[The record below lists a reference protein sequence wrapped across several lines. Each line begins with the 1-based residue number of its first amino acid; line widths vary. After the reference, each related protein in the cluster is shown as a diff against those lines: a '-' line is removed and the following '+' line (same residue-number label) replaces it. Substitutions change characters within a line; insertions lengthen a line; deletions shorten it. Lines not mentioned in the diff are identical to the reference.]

1 MARICYTWKKFTPEH
16 QEVIRWANS
25 ICEGYAAQGLVLTLR
40 QLFYQGVARGLLPNA
55 QNEYKRLGDIVG
67 DARMA
72 GELDWDYLI
81 DRTRNVVS
89 QPHWKDAADVV
100 QKAAEQYR
108 TDLWEPQR
116 VRPFVFIEKDAAI
129 GVVESVCDENSVPYF
144 SCRGYASVSEIW
156 SFAQRIRY
164 YIENGEQVVILHIGD
179 HDPSGLDMTRDL
191 NERLRLFVT
200 RDWLMLWGQNLP
212 RPVSVGDIKD
222 HMRAHMRDHG
232 SHIADGV
239 SPWVIQRIALNYD
252 QVETYNPPPNPAKQ
266 SDARYQKYVAE
277 TGLYESWELDALDPV
292 VLQGMIQDEIDSV
305 RDLET
310 WGQSLADME
319 EDRDTLKKLAEKW
332 GKVKE
337 VIGSE

>member
-1 MARICYTWKKFTPEH
+1 MARICYVPKKFTPEH
-16 QEVIRWANS
+16 QEVIRWVNS

-40 QLFYQGVARGLLPNA
+40 QLFYQGVSRGLLPND
-55 QNEYKRLGDIVG
+55 QRQYKRLGDIVG

-72 GELDWDYLI
+72 GELDWAYLI

-89 QPHWKDAADVV
+89 PPHWKDAADVV
-100 QKAAEQYR
+100 KSAAEDYR
-108 TDLWEPQR
+108 TDLWQPQK

-200 RDWLMLWGQNLP
+200 RDWLMLWGQHLP
-212 RPVSVGDIKD
+212 RPVSVGDIKN
-222 HMRAHMRDHG
+222 HMRAHMREHG
-232 SHIADGV
+232 SDITDGA
-239 SPWVIQRIALNYD
+239 SPWIIQPIALNYD
-252 QVETYNPPPNPAKQ
+252 QVETYNPPPNPAKFTD
-266 SDARYQKYVAE
+266 SRYQKYVAE
-277 TGLYESWELDALDPV
+277 TGLYDSWELD
-292 VLQGMIQDEIDSV
+292 
-305 RDLET
+305 
-310 WGQSLADME
+310 
-319 EDRDTLKKLAEKW
+319 
-332 GKVKE
+332 
-337 VIGSE
+337 

>member
-1 MARICYTWKKFTPEH
+1 MARICYIPKRFTPEH
-16 QEVIRWANS
+16 TAIIAHANR
-25 ICEGYAAQGLVLTLR
+25 ICERYAGLGLTLTLR
-40 QLFYQGVARGLLPNA
+40 QLFYQYVQEGLIPNA

-89 QPHWKDAADVV
+89 TPHWKDAADVV

-108 TDLWEPQR
+108 TDLWEPQK

-191 NERLRLFVT
+191 QKRLNLFVT
-200 RDWLMLWGQNLP
+200 RDWLMLWGQSLP

-222 HMRAHMRDHG
+222 RMRGHMREHG
-232 SHIADGV
+232 SHIRNWE
-239 SPWVIQRIALNYD
+239 SPWTIRRLALNYD
-252 QVETYNPPPNPAKQ
+252 QVETYNPPPNPAKTT
-266 SDARYQKYVAE
+266 DARYERYVEE
-277 TGLYESWELDALDPV
+277 TGLYDSWELDALDPV
-292 VLQGMIQDEIDSV
+292 VLQDLIQEEIDAV
-305 RDLET
+305 RDLDM
-310 WGQSLADME
+310 WGQALATME

-337 VIGSE
+337 VVNSE